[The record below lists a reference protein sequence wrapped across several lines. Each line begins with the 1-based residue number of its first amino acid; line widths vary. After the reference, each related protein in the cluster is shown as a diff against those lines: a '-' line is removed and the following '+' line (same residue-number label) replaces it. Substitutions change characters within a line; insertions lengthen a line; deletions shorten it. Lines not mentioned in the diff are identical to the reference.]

1 MIEWSRI
8 LLNDGSAGFLIEV
21 VFRSI
26 VMFFVILFTLRASGK
41 RGVKQLSIFELVLI
55 IGLGSAAGDPMFY
68 EDVGI
73 LPALTVFI
81 VIISLYITI
90 TRLADKYGWFER
102 FIEGTPTYVIR
113 DGVIIQE
120 SFTRSGISKDEL
132 FGELR
137 LLNVEHLGQVKT
149 VLIETSGDF
158 SVLFYPDEEV
168 QPGLPIFPHMLDDK
182 TMFIPAS
189 GSFGCHS
196 CGQVAHLHEGANECS
211 ACTCVEWVKPMQTKR
226 IS

>member
-1 MIEWSRI
+1 MVEWSRI
-8 LLNDGSAGFLIEV
+8 LLNDLSASFLIEV

-26 VMFFVILFTLRASGK
+26 VMFFIILFTLRASGK
-41 RGVKQLSIFELVLI
+41 RGIKQLSIFELVLI

-73 LPALTVFI
+73 LPALTVFV
-81 VIISLYITI
+81 VIISLYIII
-90 TRLADKYGWFER
+90 TRLADKFGWFER
-102 FIEGTPTYVIR
+102 LLEGTPTYVIR
-113 DGVIIQE
+113 DGKIIPE
-120 SFTRSGISKDEL
+120 SFAKSGLSKDEL

-168 QPGLPIFPHMLDDK
+168 RPGLPIFPHMLDQK
-182 TMFIPAS
+182 TMYIPAS

-196 CGQVAHLHEGANECS
+196 CGQVAHLHQGENECS
-211 ACTCVEWVKPMQTKR
+211 ACACEEWVKPIQSKR
-226 IS
+226 VS